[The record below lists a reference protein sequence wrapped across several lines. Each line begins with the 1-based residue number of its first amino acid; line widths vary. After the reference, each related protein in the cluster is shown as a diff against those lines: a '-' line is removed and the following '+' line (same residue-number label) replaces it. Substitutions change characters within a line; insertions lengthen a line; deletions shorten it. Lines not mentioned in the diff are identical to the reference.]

1 MPSFYQKI
9 SAPNLIVIVQYI
21 DLGRNDIL
29 KVLSFPIHE
38 HDIPL
43 NMFTQF
49 TSQVNLSHK

>member
-9 SAPNLIVIVQYI
+9 SAPNLIAIVQYI

-43 NMFTQF
+43 NMFTQI